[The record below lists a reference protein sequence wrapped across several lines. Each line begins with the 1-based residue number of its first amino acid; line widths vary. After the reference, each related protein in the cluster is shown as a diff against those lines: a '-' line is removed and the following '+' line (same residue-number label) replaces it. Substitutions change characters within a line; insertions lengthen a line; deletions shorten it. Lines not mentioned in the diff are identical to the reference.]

1 MDTQREA
8 ELGKTYDLALL
19 RRLWHY
25 VRPYRTRFLLA
36 LVCLPLTSACVLA
49 QPYLLKLAVDRYM
62 ANHDAEGLAVVGM
75 LFAGV
80 LVGEF
85 IFFYTQFHA
94 TMLMAQHSLADL
106 RRDLFAHLQELPA
119 SFFERTPVGR
129 LVTRL
134 TTDVDAINEA
144 FSAGTLTIFMDVL
157 TMVGIVTIMLLL
169 DARLALV
176 ALLLVPPLL
185 VALNFFGCGPDA
197 TIGRFGN
204 AWRGSTRFCRKPFP
218 ASWSPTC
225 LPRKKSCSPSLPSA
239 TATTA
244 TPTICRISMTPP
256 SSRWSRRS
264 APSRL
269 P

>member
-1 MDTQREA
+1 MDPQREGA
-8 ELGKTYDLALL
+8 LGNTYDLALL

-25 VRPYRTRFLLA
+25 VRPYRTRFILA

-62 ANHDAEGLAVVGM
+62 AAHDAEGLAVVGL

-94 TMLMAQHSLADL
+94 TMLMAQNSLADL
-106 RRDLFAHLQELPA
+106 RRALFAHLQELPA

-144 FSAGTLTIFMDVL
+144 FSAGTLTLFMADGL
-157 TMVGIVTIMLLL
+157 IRLRHSHEKAPPQAHRRKDPGRMVSPADTHPAPPADG
-169 DARLALV
+169 ARA
-176 ALLLVPPLL
+176 
-185 VALNFFGCGPDA
+185 
-197 TIGRFGN
+197 GRRGFPKERGYGN
-204 AWRGSTRFCRKPFP
+204 EP
-218 ASWSPTC
+218 
-225 LPRKKSCSPSLPSA
+225 
-239 TATTA
+239 
-244 TPTICRISMTPP
+244 
-256 SSRWSRRS
+256 
-264 APSRL
+264 
-269 P
+269 